1 MREITGSCCFL
12 IHQFDLPINPT
23 FLKRLCRAAPVRMW
37 MRAYVQSDRHPVA
50 CYNRQALGLKQ
61 PWGARLA
68 QFQRLSQVHNHH
80 RKFKLIASSIKA
92 AVVKDNA
99 RQAGDTGSPEVQV
112 ALLTARI
119 NELTPHFKTHA
130 KDHHGRRGLL
140 RMVSRRRKL
149 LDYLKSKDADRY
161 VALIAKLGLRK

>member
-1 MREITGSCCFL
+1 MLEFNRPGYTHG
-12 IHQFDLPINPT
+12 
-23 FLKRLCRAAPVRMW
+23 LCKFSSSA
-37 MRAYVQSDRHPVA
+37 
-50 CYNRQALGLKQ
+50 RQ
-61 PWGARLA
+61 A
-68 QFQRLSQVHNHH
+68 QFQHLSQVLFITGNIM
-80 RKFKLIASSIKA
+80 IASSIKA

>member
-1 MREITGSCCFL
+1 MSKPVVI
-12 IHQFDLPINPT
+12 IP
-23 FLKRLCRAAPVRMW
+23 RLCQAGDRRIRSHAAVDSKP
-37 MRAYVQSDRHPVA
+37 
-50 CYNRQALGLKQ
+50 
-61 PWGARLA
+61 LA
-68 QFQRLSQVHNHH
+68 QVIKH
-80 RKFKLIASSIKA
+80 RQKIEAALLLFSMTKKGRKMIASSIKA
-92 AVVKDNA
+92 EVVKANA
-99 RQAGDTGSPEVQV
+99 RAANDTGSPEVQV

-149 LDYLKSKDADRY
+149 LDYLRSKDADRY

>member
-1 MREITGSCCFL
+1 M
-12 IHQFDLPINPT
+12 
-23 FLKRLCRAAPVRMW
+23 
-37 MRAYVQSDRHPVA
+37 
-50 CYNRQALGLKQ
+50 
-61 PWGARLA
+61 
-68 QFQRLSQVHNHH
+68 
-80 RKFKLIASSIKA
+80 IASSIKA

-149 LDYLKSKDADRY
+149 LDYLRSGVFYFGEDKNG
-161 VALIAKLGLRK
+161 AKLCHSRGVWAEFLWNGIVFCDVGSGLGRGGQHLPY